1 MSNFK
6 AAAKAAQTIG
16 DLIGFAKR
24 TSLTSMESD
33 MVEDLIEVLM
43 EDDEVIAAIE
53 ADPELRREALQAIRK
68 GQEFLITPSKQPV

>member
-1 MSNFK
+1 
-6 AAAKAAQTIG
+6 
-16 DLIGFAKR
+16 
-24 TSLTSMESD
+24 